1 MKIISRAFLIILT
14 ILSLFPFY
22 LMIVMSTHY
31 NEDLFKGL
39 PLLPGKYMVE
49 NFTAVLKSN
58 FLQVYANS
66 LIVSVSSVVVAVLF
80 SALIGFAIAK
90 YNFRMKK
97 ALYYFIVVTMMVP
110 SQVGVIGY
118 ITEMRVLGLGNT
130 LWPII
135 LIWFAFPFGA
145 FFMSQFMQDTIPNE
159 VMECA
164 RIDGCSEPR
173 ILFQIAFPL
182 IKSGLGTLAILVFV
196 WSWNNYL
203 LPLVT
208 INDSRWFTIP
218 VFVSN
223 LGIVHRTDYAAR
235 MAALAMTTIPL
246 LIIFV
251 LGSKNF
257 IKGVTAGAVK
267 G

>member
-1 MKIISRAFLIILT
+1 MNFFVRLSLIVIT
-14 ILSLFPFY
+14 VISLFPFY
-22 LMIVMSTHY
+22 LMIMMSSHY
-31 NEDLFKGL
+31 NEDLFRGM
-39 PLLPGKYMVE
+39 PLLPGNHMME
-49 NFTAVLKSN
+49 NFATVFKSN

-66 LIVSVSSVVVAVLF
+66 LIVSLTSAAVCVLF
-80 SALIGFAIAK
+80 SALIGFALAK
-90 YNFRMKK
+90 YDFKLKK
-97 ALYYFIVVTMMVP
+97 ALFYFIVITMMVP
-110 SQVGVIGY
+110 SQVGIIGY
-118 ITEMRVLGLGNT
+118 ITEMRILGLGNT

-145 FFMSQFMQDTIPNE
+145 FFMTQFMRDTIPKE

-182 IKSGLGTLAILVFV
+182 IKSGLGTLAILIFI

-208 INDSRWFTIP
+208 INDNRWFTIP
-218 VFVSN
+218 VFISN

-235 MAALAMTTIPL
+235 MAALAMSTLPL
-246 LIIFV
+246 LIIFI

>member
-1 MKIISRAFLIILT
+1 MKIISRSFLIILT

-31 NEDLFKGL
+31 NEDLFQGI
-39 PLLPGKYMVE
+39 PLLPGNYMIE
-49 NFTAVLKSN
+49 NFTTVLKSN
-58 FLQVYANS
+58 FVQVYSNS
-66 LIVSVSSVVVAVLF
+66 LIVSIGSVVAGVLF
-80 SALIGFAIAK
+80 SVLIGFAIAK
-90 YNFRMKK
+90 YQFRFKK
-97 ALYYFIVVTMMVP
+97 ALNYFIVITMMVP
-110 SQVGVIGY
+110 TQVGLIGY

-145 FFMSQFMQDTIPNE
+145 FFMTQFMQDTIPDE
-159 VMECA
+159 VIECA
-164 RIDGCSEPR
+164 RIDGCTEPR
-173 ILFQIAFPL
+173 ILFQIVFPI
-182 IKSGLGTLAILVFV
+182 IKSGLVTLSILIFV

-203 LPLVT
+203 LPLIT
-208 INDSRWFTIP
+208 INDSRWYTIP
-218 VFVSN
+218 VFISN

-235 MAALAMTTIPL
+235 MAALTMTTIPL
-246 LIIFV
+246 LVIFIM
-251 LGSKNF
+251 GSKTF